1 MPNSSIYTQTSLEII
16 DIKTSPQKETLDSY
30 IEAHFPN
37 AIPSLLE
44 KKENVRN

>member
-1 MPNSSIYTQTSLEII
+1 LPNSSIYDQSSLEII
-16 DIKTSPQKETLDSY
+16 DIQTSPQNETLDSY

-44 KKENVRN
+44 RKENIVN